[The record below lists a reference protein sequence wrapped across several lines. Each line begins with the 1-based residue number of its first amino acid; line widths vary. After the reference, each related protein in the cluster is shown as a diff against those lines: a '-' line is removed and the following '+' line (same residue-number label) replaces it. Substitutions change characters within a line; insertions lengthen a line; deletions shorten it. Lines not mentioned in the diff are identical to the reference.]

1 MTNDASLMQ
10 IGKCNGL
17 HELATSRA
25 QYFSILRKLLSA
37 IEGRSAREPSQLAFD
52 EDRSIV
58 HQDRQSHSLS
68 VGGARSLGS

>member
-37 IEGRSAREPSQLAFD
+37 IEGRSAREPSATGV
-52 EDRSIV
+52 R
-58 HQDRQSHSLS
+58 
-68 VGGARSLGS
+68 